1 MERIP
6 RGPIVFADIY
16 AEYPFDEIVFGCE
29 PPLIIEKKCIEDASC
44 DSIRPWEFTPNTD
57 VKAQQNGECSVTS
70 KKPSPVEIK
79 RRAPKKPV
87 PPEIKATVSYQ
98 ERRRKNNELARLY
111 RHRFINNPI
120 QSRIA
125 QEHMIEQLNSSNLKL
140 REEREALKSQLNSL
154 LAQLE

>member
-57 VKAQQNGECSVTS
+57 VKAQQNGECYVTS
-70 KKPSPVEIK
+70 KKPSPDEIK

-87 PPEIKATVSYQ
+87 PPEIKATFSYQ
-98 ERRRKNNELARLY
+98 ERRRKNNELARRNRLL
-111 RHRFINNPI
+111 FKNPR

-125 QEHMIEQLNSSNLKL
+125 QEYMIKQLNSINLKL